1 MLCNEYSN
9 KQSKVNQHL
18 YFFMF
23 LGDSVFSYSKLIVLL
38 ENKSDPESLVLQFL
52 IAPERLSG
60 LNWTGRGLSRAGS
73 APDVPL
79 QLRERS

>member
-1 MLCNEYSN
+1 MLCNEYVN
-9 KQSKVNQHL
+9 KQSKLNQHL

-23 LGDSVFSYSKLIVLL
+23 LGDSYSKLIVLL

-60 LNWTGRGLSRAGS
+60 LNWTGQGLSRAGS